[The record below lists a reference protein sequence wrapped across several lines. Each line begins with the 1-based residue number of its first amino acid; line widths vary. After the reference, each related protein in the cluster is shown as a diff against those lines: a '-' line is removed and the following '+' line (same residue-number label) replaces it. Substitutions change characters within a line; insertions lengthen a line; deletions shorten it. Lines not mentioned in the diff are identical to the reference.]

1 MVSTLILITVTPTQ
15 SSLFDQ
21 AWKNMKLSPGSFN
34 LLGGNCS
41 THASIAFVEAKIVSG
56 GIPGLD
62 TPDNLY
68 HQLKS
73 KMAGKYK
80 IYSGYLGFRPTLSKR
95 FDIEVEKAT
104 P

>member
-21 AWKNMKLSPGSFN
+21 AWKNLKLSPGSFN

-41 THASIAFVEAKIVSG
+41 IHTSIAFVEANIVSG

-62 TPDNLY
+62 TP
-68 HQLKS
+68 
-73 KMAGKYK
+73 K
-80 IYSGYLGFRPTLSKR
+80 IYT
-95 FDIEVEKAT
+95 IN
-104 P
+104 